1 MRPDGVVVNAP
12 RFDLQLRVGQDDK
25 PVVVQ
30 ALLAT
35 LAVEALDE
43 RVLDQFAGA
52 NETERHVRRI
62 GPCLQPATGKLGPVI
77 QDDRLRQA
85 GSAEPLEH
93 ARDA

>member
-12 RFDLQLRVGQDDK
+12 RFDLQLRIGQDDK

-62 GPCLQPATGKLGPVI
+62 GPCLQPATGKLGTDIDFKMVSSYPT
-77 QDDRLRQA
+77 
-85 GSAEPLEH
+85 AEMCI
-93 ARDA
+93 RTK